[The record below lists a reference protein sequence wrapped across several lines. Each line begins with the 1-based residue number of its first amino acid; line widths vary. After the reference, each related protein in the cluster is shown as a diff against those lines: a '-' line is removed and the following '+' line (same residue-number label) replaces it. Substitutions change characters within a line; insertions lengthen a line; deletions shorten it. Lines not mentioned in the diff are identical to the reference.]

1 MNKLVWLDGEISKT
15 YNEISVPL
23 LSQTLHYGFGA
34 FEGIRASKYSGGSLI
49 FRLADHIKRLYYST
63 SKLSYNIEDKF
74 TPEEIQKACQDVL
87 AYNQLQESYI
97 RPIVYF
103 GDAFPGLK
111 ISKDNIHVAVLT
123 VDFPRNFSDGIKIAV
138 AETRKD
144 RRNIIVD
151 VKGSGQYQIFT
162 FERVKARK
170 KGFDD
175 AFFLDND
182 GNIAEGVGSNI
193 FLVKEQ
199 TLYTPTLE
207 NILPGITRDSVLKIA
222 SDLEYSIIEKHIS
235 YSSIKDFDE
244 AFFTGTAVGIVPI
257 KQMDDWKFSSMNIG
271 KSLQKYYLDITTGKI
286 PKYQDWL
293 TQVNHQPL
301 LV

>member
-1 MNKLVWLDGEISKT
+1 MNKLVWFDGKITKS

-23 LSQTLHYGFGA
+23 LSQGLQYGFAA
-34 FEGIRASKYSGGSLI
+34 FEGIRARKFAGGSLI
-49 FRLADHIKRLYYST
+49 FRLADHIKRLYHST
-63 SKLSYNIEDKF
+63 SKLYYQIEDKF
-74 TPEEIQKACQDVL
+74 APQEIQKACQDVL
-87 AYNQLQESYI
+87 AYNQLQEAYI

-103 GDAFPGLK
+103 GDAFPGLT
-111 ISKDNIHVAVLT
+111 ISKDNIHLAVLV
-123 VDFPRNFSDGIKIAV
+123 VDFPANFSDGIKIGV

-162 FERVKARK
+162 YERQKTRN

-193 FLVKEQ
+193 FLTKGQ
-199 TLYTPTLE
+199 TLYTPPLE
-207 NILPGITRDSVLKIA
+207 NILPGITRDSILKIA
-222 SDLEYSIIEKHIS
+222 FDLGYNVAEKHIP
-235 YSSIKDFDE
+235 YSAIGDFDE

-257 KQMDDWKFSSMNIG
+257 KQIDTWEFKSMRIG
-271 KSLQKYYLDITTGKI
+271 KSLQNYYLDITTGKV
-286 PKYQDWL
+286 PKYQNWL
-293 TQVNHQPL
+293 TQVNPQTI

>member
-1 MNKLVWLDGEISKT
+1 MNKLVWFDGKITKS

-23 LSQTLHYGFGA
+23 LSQGLQYGFAA
-34 FEGIRASKYSGGSLI
+34 FEGIRARKSAGGSLI

-63 SKLSYNIEDKF
+63 NKLYYQIEDKF

-87 AYNQLQESYI
+87 AYNQLWEAYI

-103 GDAFPGLK
+103 GDVLPELS
-111 ISKDNIHVAVLT
+111 ISQDNMHLAVLA
-123 VDFPRNFSDGIKIAV
+123 VDFPQNFSDGIRISV

-162 FERVKARK
+162 YEREKAKR

-175 AFFLDND
+175 AFFLDNN

-193 FLVKEQ
+193 FLVRDQ
-199 TLYTPTLE
+199 TLYTPPLE
-207 NILPGITRDSVLKIA
+207 HILSGITRDSVLKIA
-222 SDLEYSIIEKHIS
+222 SDLGYSVKEEHIA

-244 AFFTGTAVGIVPI
+244 AFFTGTAVGILPI
-257 KQMDDWKFSSMNIG
+257 KQIDDWEFLSINVG
-271 KSLQKYYLDITTGKI
+271 KKLQKYYLDITTGKV

-293 TQVNHQPL
+293 TQVNP
-301 LV
+301 